1 MSDVEPDLA
10 ALGERFVAAASPR
23 FKDFRV
29 DFEKVSNAASQTLRL
44 EEGDLER
51 ATAMFFDTDWALRLA
66 LQRRYAAEGA
76 WEPVLKYHLTRVSR
90 YWSGTHPW
98 PDAAAQDTLDL
109 FATHGRADLGLTLV
123 RGYVDVMLKRLR
135 RDLSKRNPRGPGK
148 QYDEATRRILSA
160 MDAAVAAHIP
170 ESKRNLLRDLEAVE
184 PYVTAHGTRDDLDW
198 FAEVRREVWMERR
211 A

>member
-1 MSDVEPDLA
+1 MSSIEGDLV
-10 ALGERFVAAASPR
+10 ALGERFVAEASPR

-29 DFEKVSNAASQTLRL
+29 DFEKISNAASKTLRTD
-44 EEGDLER
+44 EDDLELAR
-51 ATAMFFDTDWALRLA
+51 AMFSDVDWALRLP
-66 LQRRYAAEGA
+66 LQRRYAAVGA
-76 WEPVLKYHLTRVSR
+76 WEPLLKYHLTRTRR
-90 YWSGTHPW
+90 YWSSTTPF
-98 PDAAAQDTLDL
+98 PDAPVQAALDL
-109 FATHGRADLGLTLV
+109 FAEHGRADLGLTLV
-123 RGYVDVMLKRLR
+123 RTHVEVMLKRLR

-170 ESKRNLLRDLEAVE
+170 ESKRDLLRDLEAVE
-184 PYVTAHGTRDDLDW
+184 PYVTAHGTPDDRDW

>member
-1 MSDVEPDLA
+1 MSDDLADVA
-10 ALGERFVAAASPR
+10 ALGERFVAEASPR

-29 DFEKVSNAASQTLRL
+29 DFEKVSNAASRTLRVDEGNL
-44 EEGDLER
+44 ELAR
-51 ATAMFFDTDWALRLA
+51 AMFHDTDWALRLS

-76 WEPVLKYHLTRVSR
+76 WEPLLKYHLTRTRR
-90 YWSGTHPW
+90 YWSSTSPF
-98 PDAAAQDTLDL
+98 PDAPAQTTLDL
-109 FATHGRADLGLTLV
+109 FAEHGRADLGLILV
-123 RGYVDVMLKRLR
+123 RTHVEVMLKRLR

-160 MDAAVAAHIP
+160 MDAAVAAAIP
-170 ESKRNLLRDLEAVE
+170 DTKRDLLRDLEAVE
-184 PYVTAHGTRDDLDW
+184 PYVTAHGSDEDKTW

>member
-1 MSDVEPDLA
+1 MSDVDPDLA
-10 ALGERFVAAASPR
+10 ALGEGFVAAASPR

-29 DFEKVSNAASQTLRL
+29 DFEKISNAASQALRV
-44 EEGDLER
+44 EEGNPELAR
-51 ATAMFFDTDWALRLA
+51 AMFLDTDWALRLP

-76 WEPVLKYHLTRVSR
+76 WEPVLKYHLTRVRR
-90 YWSGTHPW
+90 YWSTEPW
-98 PDAAAQDTLDL
+98 PDAAAEEVLDV
-109 FATHGRADLGLTLV
+109 FAAHGRADLGLTLV

-170 ESKRNLLRDLEAVE
+170 EGKRNLLRDLEAVE
-184 PYVTAHGTRDDLDW
+184 PYVTAHGTQNDLDW

>member
-1 MSDVEPDLA
+1 MSSLESDLV
-10 ALGERFVAAASPR
+10 ALGERFVAGASPR

-29 DFEKVSNAASQTLRL
+29 DFEKISNAASRTMRV
-44 EEGDLER
+44 EEDDLDL
-51 ATAMFFDTDWALRLA
+51 AKAMYFDTDWALRLP
-66 LQRRYAAEGA
+66 LQRRYAAVGA
-76 WEPVLKYHLTRVSR
+76 WEPLVKYHLTRTKR
-90 YWSGTHPW
+90 YWSSTSPF
-98 PDAAAQDTLDL
+98 PDEPAQAVLDL
-109 FATHGRADLGLTLV
+109 FAEHGRADLGLTLV
-123 RGYVDVMLKRLR
+123 RTHVEVMLKRLR

-170 ESKRNLLRDLEAVE
+170 ESKRDLLRDLEAVE
-184 PYVTAHGTRDDLDW
+184 PYVMAHGSKDDHAW

>member
-1 MSDVEPDLA
+1 VSDVEPDLA
-10 ALGERFVAAASPR
+10 ALGERFVAAANPR

-29 DFEKVSNAASQTLRL
+29 DFEKISNAASQSLRV
-44 EEGDLER
+44 EEENPEL
-51 ATAMFFDTDWALRLA
+51 ATAMFFDSDWALRLS

-76 WEPVLKYHLTRVSR
+76 WEPVLRYHLTRVRR
-90 YWSGTHPW
+90 YWSTEPW
-98 PDAAAQDTLDL
+98 PDAAALDTMDL
-109 FATHGRADLGLTLV
+109 FAAHGRADLGLTLV
-123 RGYVDVMLKRLR
+123 RAYVDVMLKRLR

-148 QYDEATRRILSA
+148 QYDEATRRVLSA

-170 ESKRNLLRDLEAVE
+170 EGKRNLLRDLEAVE
-184 PYVTAHGTRDDLDW
+184 PYVTAHGTGEDLDW